1 MTKKD
6 HGDSSKSEVVGG
18 CGNDE
23 KWITEQNPQSGTH
36 KK

>member
-23 KWITEQNPQSGTH
+23 K
-36 KK
+36 

>member
-6 HGDSSKSEVVGG
+6 HGVSSKSEVVGG

-23 KWITEQNPQSGTH
+23 K
-36 KK
+36 